1 MAVEASAVPSFD
13 GGYDHSLTFTNG
25 CDVRMYVT
33 VRYSG
38 EPGPAAGA
46 DWVAAGDTV
55 TIPLSASQPN
65 QGFSA
70 YYSVKYRVTRDRSLA
85 RSTGEVRSTVEA
97 RSTGEARTTR
107 EAPSTGEARSTRE
120 APSTRD
126 ARSTREAPSTR
137 EASTGTTRP
146 TAPGAQAAAR
156 PPVSS
161 APAAGSLSLVEL
173 CDRATRKIF
182 RLHGLSEK
190 DPKLTARIANC
201 PSRVN
206 MAPQQR
212 RAELECV
219 LGASTREGVRACFGA
234 Q

>member
-107 EAPSTGEARSTRE
+107 EAPSTGDARSTRE